1 MDINKLKFLFLGVLL
16 TATAP
21 GNTENL
27 LTIYEQAKATNPQL
41 AAAAANRQAII
52 ELKSQSRAGLL
63 PNIILNGGIDRR
75 RSDDLSTNN
84 KPTYSTDKSAAI
96 RLQQPLFRY
105 DRWIE
110 LKQADS
116 RIAEAEAT
124 YSAAEQDLMV
134 ATAERYFNI
143 LSAQENLVFAKAEK
157 AAIARELDQAKQRF
171 EVGLIAITD
180 VHEAQARHDLAVS
193 QEIQAS
199 SQVET
204 ARDTL
209 RETVGQY
216 YDQLDEVI
224 EDLPLVTPEPA
235 DPNIWVKQATEQNL
249 EILAA
254 QAAAETARQEMRR
267 QRAGHL
273 PTLDLNASADFRK
286 QTNNFGSTSF
296 NTERNDNVI
305 GLGLDLPI
313 YQGGLVKAR
322 TREARHRL
330 SQASEQLNQATRK
343 AELDTRTAFR
353 GIQTDIAQIK
363 ALAQSLISTRTAV
376 EAAEAGFEVGTRTV
390 VDVLNAQRESFKA
403 KFNYAQARYQ
413 YLVDQLRLKRATG
426 SLSQVDIEKINGY
439 LQTDHSQD
447 R

>member
-1 MDINKLKFLFLGVLL
+1 MAIKTLKFSILGFLL
-16 TATAP
+16 TASGS

-27 LTIYEQAKATNPQL
+27 LTMYQQAKATNPQL
-41 AAAAANRQAII
+41 AAAAANRQAIV
-52 ELKSQSRAGLL
+52 ELKTQSRSGLL
-63 PNIILNGGIDRR
+63 PNVILNGAIDRR
-75 RSDDLSTNN
+75 QSNDLTVND

-116 RIAEAEAT
+116 RIAEAEAA

-143 LSAQENLVFAKAEK
+143 LSAQENLAFANAEK
-157 AAIARELDQAKQRF
+157 DAIARELDQAKQRF

-193 QEIQAS
+193 QEIQAA

-216 YDQLDEVI
+216 YDHLDEVI
-224 EDLPLVTPEPA
+224 EDLPLAIPEPA
-235 DPNIWVKQATEQNL
+235 DPDAWVKQASEQNL
-249 EILAA
+249 EVLAA

-273 PTLDLNASADFRK
+273 PTLDLNVSSDYRK

-296 NTERNDNVI
+296 NTERNDNSI
-305 GLGLDLPI
+305 GLGFDMPI
-313 YQGGLVKAR
+313 YQGGLVNAR

-330 SQASEQLNQATRK
+330 SQASEQLHQATRK
-343 AELDTRTAFR
+343 AELDTRTAYR

-363 ALAQSLISTRTAV
+363 ALAQSLVSTQTAV

-426 SLSQVDIEKINGY
+426 SLSQADVEKINSF
-439 LQTDHSQD
+439 LQTAQ
-447 R
+447 

>member
-1 MDINKLKFLFLGVLL
+1 MAIKTLKFSILGFLL
-16 TATAP
+16 TASGS

-27 LTIYEQAKATNPQL
+27 LTMYQQAKATNPQL
-41 AAAAANRQAII
+41 AAAAANRQAIV
-52 ELKSQSRAGLL
+52 ELKTQSRSGLL
-63 PNIILNGGIDRR
+63 PNVILNGAIDRR
-75 RSDDLSTNN
+75 QSNDLTVND

-116 RIAEAEAT
+116 RIAEAEAA

-143 LSAQENLVFAKAEK
+143 LSAQENLAFANAEK
-157 AAIARELDQAKQRF
+157 DAIARELDQAKQRF

-193 QEIQAS
+193 QEIQAA

-216 YDQLDEVI
+216 YDHLDEVI
-224 EDLPLVTPEPA
+224 EDLPLAIPEPA
-235 DPNIWVKQATEQNL
+235 DPDAWVKQAIEQNL
-249 EILAA
+249 EVLAA

-273 PTLDLNASADFRK
+273 PTLDLNVSSDYRK

-296 NTERNDNVI
+296 NTERNDNSI
-305 GLGLDLPI
+305 GLGFDMPI
-313 YQGGLVKAR
+313 YQGGLVNAR

-330 SQASEQLNQATRK
+330 SQASEQLHQATRK
-343 AELDTRTAFR
+343 AELDTRTAYR

-363 ALAQSLISTRTAV
+363 ALAQSLVSTQTAV

-426 SLSQVDIEKINGY
+426 SLAQTDLEKINNY
-439 LQTDHSQD
+439 LQPDQ
-447 R
+447 

>member
-1 MDINKLKFLFLGVLL
+1 MAIKILKFSILGFLL
-16 TATAP
+16 TASGS
-21 GNTENL
+21 GNAENL
-27 LTIYEQAKATNPQL
+27 LTMYQQAKATNPQL
-41 AAAAANRQAII
+41 AAAAANRQAVV
-52 ELKSQSRAGLL
+52 ELKTQSRSGLL
-63 PNIILNGGIDRR
+63 PNVILNGAIDRR
-75 RSDDLSTNN
+75 QSDDLTVND

-116 RIAEAEAT
+116 RIAEAEAA

-143 LSAQENLVFAKAEK
+143 LSAQENLAFANAEK
-157 AAIARELDQAKQRF
+157 DAIARELDQAKQRF

-193 QEIQAS
+193 QEIQAA

-216 YDQLDEVI
+216 YDHLDEVI
-224 EDLPLVTPEPA
+224 EDLPLAIPEPA
-235 DPNIWVKQATEQNL
+235 DPDAWVKQASEQNL
-249 EILAA
+249 EVLAA

-273 PTLDLNASADFRK
+273 PTLDLNVSSDYRK

-296 NTERNDNVI
+296 NTERNDNSI
-305 GLGLDLPI
+305 GLGFDMPI
-313 YQGGLVKAR
+313 YQGGLVNAR

-330 SQASEQLNQATRK
+330 SQASEQLHQATRK
-343 AELDTRTAFR
+343 AELDTRTAYR

-363 ALAQSLISTRTAV
+363 ALAQSLVSTQTAV

-426 SLSQVDIEKINGY
+426 SLSQVDIEKINSF
-439 LQTDHSQD
+439 LQVSQ
-447 R
+447 

>member
-1 MDINKLKFLFLGVLL
+1 MAIKTLKLSILGFLL
-16 TATAP
+16 TASGS

-27 LTIYEQAKATNPQL
+27 LTMYQQAKATNPQL
-41 AAAAANRQAII
+41 AAAAANRQAIV
-52 ELKSQSRAGLL
+52 ELKTQSRSGLL
-63 PNIILNGGIDRR
+63 PNVILNGAIDRR
-75 RSDDLSTNN
+75 QSNDLTVND

-116 RIAEAEAT
+116 RIAEAEAA

-143 LSAQENLVFAKAEK
+143 LSAQENLAFANAEK
-157 AAIARELDQAKQRF
+157 DAIARELDQAKQRF

-193 QEIQAS
+193 QEIQAA

-216 YDQLDEVI
+216 YDHLDEVI
-224 EDLPLVTPEPA
+224 EDLPLAIPEPA
-235 DPNIWVKQATEQNL
+235 DPDAWVKQAIEQNL
-249 EILAA
+249 EVLAA

-273 PTLDLNASADFRK
+273 PTLDLNVSSDYRK

-296 NTERNDNVI
+296 NTERNDNSI
-305 GLGLDLPI
+305 GLGFDMPI
-313 YQGGLVKAR
+313 YQGGLVNAR

-330 SQASEQLNQATRK
+330 SQASEQLHQATRK
-343 AELDTRTAFR
+343 AELDTRTAYR

-363 ALAQSLISTRTAV
+363 ALAQSLVSTQTAV

-426 SLSQVDIEKINGY
+426 SLAQTDLEKINNY
-439 LQTDHSQD
+439 LQPDQ
-447 R
+447 

>member
-1 MDINKLKFLFLGVLL
+1 MAIKILKLSILGVLL
-16 TATAP
+16 IASGS
-21 GNTENL
+21 GNAENL
-27 LTIYEQAKATNPQL
+27 LTMYQQAKATNPQL
-41 AAAAANRQAII
+41 AAAAANRQAVV
-52 ELKSQSRAGLL
+52 ELKTQSRAGLL
-63 PNIILNGGIDRR
+63 PNIILNGAIDRR
-75 RSDDLSTNN
+75 QSDDLTVND

-143 LSAQENLVFAKAEK
+143 LSAQENLAFAKAEK
-157 AAIARELDQAKQRF
+157 EAIARELDQAKQRF

-193 QEIQAS
+193 QEIQAV

-216 YDQLDEVI
+216 YDHLDEVI
-224 EDLPLVTPEPA
+224 EDLPLAIPEPA
-235 DPNIWVKQATEQNL
+235 DPDEWVKQATEQNL
-249 EILAA
+249 EVLAA

-273 PTLDLNASADFRK
+273 PTLDLNASSDYRK

-296 NTERNDNVI
+296 NTERNDNSI
-305 GLGLDLPI
+305 GLGFDMPI
-313 YQGGLVKAR
+313 YQGGLVNAR

-330 SQASEQLNQATRK
+330 SQAGEQLLQATRK
-343 AELDTRTAFR
+343 AELDTRTAYR

-363 ALAQSLISTRTAV
+363 ALAQSLISTRAAV

-426 SLSQVDIEKINGY
+426 SLSQVDVEKINGF
-439 LQTDHSQD
+439 LQNAQ
-447 R
+447 